1 MRRIVVTAAFLW
13 AATAGAVLG
22 AGYKVTRV
30 IEVGPA
36 VGLACGGAVKW
47 SPDGT
52 RVAYFAN
59 NYLLVSDTLGNSR
72 QVAPISSGLY
82 PMRAEWASDN
92 EFAAHL
98 ADRERHDSAW
108 NGLVLYGIG
117 TGEESVVEEYWRTQ
131 WSHLPNHSQF
141 SGPYLTVEGKAYY
154 TRTVITGLAEGDP
167 IEVLRSRHFDT
178 QKLPLSSS
186 KVAVQALLSDH
197 LEVWGE
203 DGLYL
208 VDWSG
213 GDSVRLSEDR
223 ANGALRM
230 GTAVSAD
237 RSWIFRRG
245 RLMNRMTPD
254 TIDVASF
261 AGVPPPNTEGCGFLS
276 ITFNPNG
283 EELLFEHF
291 CEGGETYVVNRI
303 ATFDYSTNEFT
314 LLDTL
319 TGIQGGTFPVY
330 APDGRMIAFF
340 AQNKAYIIWRE
351 EIQ

>member
-1 MRRIVVTAAFLW
+1 MAAFLL
-13 AATAGAVLG
+13 AATAGAVPG

-30 IEVGPA
+30 VEVGPA

-59 NYLLVSDTLGNSR
+59 NYLMVSDTLGNSR

-82 PMRAEWASDN
+82 PMRAEWVSDN
-92 EFAAHL
+92 EFAVNL
-98 ADRERHDSAW
+98 GDRLNTDSALYR
-108 NGLVLYGIG
+108 LVVYNVLEGS
-117 TGEESVVEEYWRTQ
+117 ERLVQECWRTP
-131 WSHLPNHSQF
+131 WSLLPGHTGYD
-141 SGPYLTVEGKAYY
+141 GPYLTAEGNAYY
-154 TRTVITGLAEGDP
+154 IDIVISGLEEGTFEDR
-167 IEVLRSRHFDT
+167 LRSSVFT
-178 QKLPLSSS
+178 TTKLPLSSS
-186 KVAVQALLSDH
+186 KAAYLQSNH
-197 LEVWGE
+197 LQVWGE

-213 GDSVRLSEDR
+213 GDSIRLCEDR
-223 ANGALRM
+223 ATNALRM

-245 RLMNRMTPD
+245 RLINRITPD

-261 AGVPPPNTEGCGFLS
+261 AGEPPPNTEGCGFLS

-351 EIQ
+351 ETQ